1 MDNSYLIETLAM
13 VAGFVLSLLVEIP
26 VIKQKYDT
34 FSDLG
39 KRATMTVLLVLAAAG
54 LYGISCSPFLAQL
67 VGRAYIT
74 CDEDGLILLIRAL
87 GFAVFTNQSTFG
99 LFFRKNKTVTV
110 VYPDQ
115 G

>member
-13 VAGFVLSLLVEIP
+13 VAGFLLSLLVEIP
-26 VIKQKYDT
+26 AIKQKYDT

-39 KRATMTVLLVLAAAG
+39 KRATMTFLLVLVAAG
-54 LYGISCSPFLAQL
+54 LYGISCSPFLAKI

-74 CDEDGLILLIRAL
+74 CDEDGIVLLIRAL

-99 LFFRKNKTVTV
+99 LFFRGKK
-110 VYPDQ
+110 PAARKFSER